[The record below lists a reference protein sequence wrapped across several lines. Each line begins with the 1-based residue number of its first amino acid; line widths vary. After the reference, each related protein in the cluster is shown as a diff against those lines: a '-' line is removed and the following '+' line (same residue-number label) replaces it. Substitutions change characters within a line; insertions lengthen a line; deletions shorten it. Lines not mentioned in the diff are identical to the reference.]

1 MAFTARKILIIHS
14 QQPANQ
20 FAGGA
25 SGVNDS
31 EQFWMRK
38 LADEIYTEV
47 KKTGHDV
54 RLGPVGTASSTFHTN
69 VAWVNKAAQA
79 DADLLIT
86 AHSNAGGTKSTGIG
100 VYYSSTKG
108 KAFAVKLAPYLKKV
122 SAANKAYVSKISV
135 SETVDTKPPAI
146 LVEHEYH
153 DWAGSATTGGA
164 EWLRTAANR
173 TKIAKAYRDFVV
185 DMWGQKPT
193 AVVYPT
199 EKTLQGRIIAYR
211 ELGRT
216 YELNTALSQYDA
228 RGSHWDSPRWAEFVK
243 SWNVLDAPLTFAY
256 TTPLIGIPNSPAH
269 AFVMLGSGLAA
280 GGKMSTK
287 HLRRLKLVLS
297 AAKRYT
303 NTRIIIS
310 GGAPVNGVTEGA
322 LGAKWLIENG
332 IVADRII
339 AETQS
344 ASTVGNAR
352 YSMKILTDPARK
364 FTSYTLVSDASHLRR
379 AATLFDAA
387 LLQIETGDNV
397 RRTLSRLGFL
407 AFKDVENSEAK
418 PSAAQKAY
426 NSYNVA
432 ILLGILDYYTK
443 AKA

>member
-1 MAFTARKILIIHS
+1 MAFTRRKILIIS
-14 QQPANQ
+14 AQQVGNQ
-20 FAGGA
+20 YAGGA
-25 SGVNDS
+25 SGAKDS

-54 RLGPVGTASSTFHTN
+54 RLGPVGSASSTFHTN
-69 VAWVNKAAQA
+69 VDWVNKTAQA
-79 DADLLIT
+79 DAELLISC
-86 AHSNAGGTKSTGIG
+86 HSNAGGTKSTGIG

-122 SAANKAYVSKISV
+122 SAANKAYVSTIHV

-153 DWAGSATTGGA
+153 DWSGSATTGGA
-164 EWLRTAANR
+164 EWIRTAANR

-185 DMWGQKPT
+185 DMWGQQPA

-303 NTRIIIS
+303 NARIIIS

-344 ASTVGNAR
+344 GSTVGNAR

-364 FTSYTLVSDASHLRR
+364 FSSYTLISDASHLRR
-379 AATLFDAA
+379 AAILFNAA
-387 LLQIETGDNV
+387 LLQIDTADNV
-397 RRTLSRLGFL
+397 RRTLTRLGFL
-407 AFKDVENSEAK
+407 AFKDVENAEAK

-426 NSYNVA
+426 ISNNVA
-432 ILLGILDYYTK
+432 ILLGVLSDYEK